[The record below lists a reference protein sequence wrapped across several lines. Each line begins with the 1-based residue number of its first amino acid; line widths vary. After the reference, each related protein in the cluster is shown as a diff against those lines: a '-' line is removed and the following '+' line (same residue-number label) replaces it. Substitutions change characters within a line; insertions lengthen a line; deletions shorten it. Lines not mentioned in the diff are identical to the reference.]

1 MTIIIISV
9 LLLVSLVPHLTFT
22 ARVGIEDGTEAK
34 PHSRPYMVSL
44 QKNNWHS
51 CGGFLISK
59 EFVLTA
65 AHCWKKGDVITVVVG
80 AHDLSQNEIYNSF
93 EVESYI
99 PHPDYKLNS
108 DRNDIMLLKLKT
120 KVRLSNNV
128 GLISLPKKGEDVEAD
143 TLCSVAGWGRLWKN
157 GPKPDLLME
166 AKTVIVNDAECERRW
181 ESLYKA
187 LKMICVYGHGGTCN
201 GDSGGPLVCG
211 DTAVGITSFGDRYLC
226 NSRLRPNVYT
236 RISAYLPWIHNITGN
251 V

>member
-1 MTIIIISV
+1 MTIISL

-44 QKNNWHS
+44 QYYRQHI
-51 CGGFLISK
+51 CGGSLISK

-65 AHCWKKGDVITVVVG
+65 AHCWDEGDVFTVVTG
-80 AHDLSQNEIYNSF
+80 AHDLRKKPINNSF
-93 EVESYI
+93 KVASYI
-99 PHPDYKLNS
+99 PHPDFNAKTLE
-108 DRNDIMLLKLKT
+108 NDIMLLKLKT
-120 KVRLSNNV
+120 KVTLSKNV

-143 TLCSVAGWGRLWKN
+143 TLCSVAGWGDLWRK
-157 GPKPDLLME
+157 GPEADRLME
-166 AKTVIVNDAECERRW
+166 AETVIVNVPECERRW
-181 ESLYKA
+181 ESDYVSS
-187 LKMICVYGHGGTCN
+187 KMICAYGHGGTCS

-211 DTAVGITSFGDRYLC
+211 KTVVGITSFGEPYLC
-226 NSRLRPNVYT
+226 NSRLFPDVYT